1 MFSKE
6 DYELPLEKQLRLRVI
21 DDEIDQCD
29 DIEVLRS
36 SCKAVTS
43 MLTTYQH
50 LLAIAVRKSIEKE
63 LLIEPGDDTIELMII
78 ELSDG

>member
-1 MFSKE
+1 MFDKQ
-6 DYELPLEKQLRLRVI
+6 DYELPLEKKLRLRVI
-21 DDEIDQCD
+21 DDEIDNCE

-36 SCKAVTS
+36 SCKAVTA

-50 LLAIAVRKSIEKE
+50 LLAIAVKKQIQNE

-78 ELSDG
+78 ELTDG